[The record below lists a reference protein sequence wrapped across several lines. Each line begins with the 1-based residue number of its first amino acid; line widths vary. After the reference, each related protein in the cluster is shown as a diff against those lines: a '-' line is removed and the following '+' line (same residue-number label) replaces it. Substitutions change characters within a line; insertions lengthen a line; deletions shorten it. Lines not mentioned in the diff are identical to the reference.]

1 VNHWDHVRTKRPTVL
16 LALLL
21 SSIVAYGV
29 HYALFHNG
37 RDIFYYLLMDVAFLF
52 IQVLLMTVVIERLLS
67 ARERQAVRKKV
78 NVVLG
83 VFFSQVGTPLI
94 KLLGSFDEAVSD
106 LARHLHVGD
115 QATTADFAAMRAAA
129 VRHVSRIDAER
140 GDLAMLRA
148 ELLDERNFL
157 MRLLEH
163 PSLLEH
169 DAFTEL
175 LWAIFHLA
183 EELAQ
188 RPDLSYLPDPDR
200 KHIETDISRAYH
212 LLLRE
217 WIDYV
222 QHLQSDYPYLFSLAV
237 RTNPFAFA
245 TSVPL
250 EAGPTT
256 PAAIAN

>member
-1 VNHWDHVRTKRPTVL
+1 LNRWDHVRTKLPTVL
-16 LALLL
+16 LGLLL
-21 SSIVAYGV
+21 FSIATYGV
-29 HYALFHNG
+29 HYGLFHNG
-37 RDIFYYLLMDVAFLF
+37 RDIYYYLLMDVAFLF
-52 IQVLLMTVVIERLLS
+52 VQVLLMTVVIERLLS
-67 ARERQAVRKKV
+67 ARERQAMRKKV

-94 KLLGSFDEAVSD
+94 KLLGSFDETVGD
-106 LARHLHVGD
+106 LARHLHVD
-115 QATTADFAAMRAAA
+115 DNATASDFAAMHTAV

-140 GDLAMLRA
+140 GDLSMLRA

-183 EELAQ
+183 EELSQ
-188 RPDLSYLPDPDR
+188 RRDLSYLPDHDR
-200 KHIETDISRAYH
+200 KHLETDIYRAYH

-237 RTNPFAFA
+237 RTNPFDSAA
-245 TSVPL
+245 SVHL
-250 EAGPTT
+250 GAGPAAPT
-256 PAAIAN
+256 AIAN

>member
-1 VNHWDHVRTKRPTVL
+1 VRTKRPTVL

-67 ARERQAVRKKV
+67 ARERQAMRKKV

-94 KLLGSFDEAVSD
+94 KLLGSFDEAVGD
-106 LARHLHVGD
+106 LGRHLHVDD
-115 QATTADFAAMRAAA
+115 QATAADFAAMRTAV

-140 GDLAMLRA
+140 GDLGMLRA

-183 EELAQ
+183 DEIAH
-188 RPDLSYLPDPDR
+188 RPDLSYLTEPDR
-200 KHIETDISRAYH
+200 KHLETDICRAYH

-222 QHLQSDYPYLFSLAV
+222 QHLQTDYPYLFSLAV
-237 RTNPFAFA
+237 RTNPFDSA

-250 EAGPTT
+250 ETGPVT
-256 PAAIAN
+256 PTAIAN

>member
-1 VNHWDHVRTKRPTVL
+1 VRAKRPTVL
-16 LALLL
+16 LALLF
-21 SSIVAYGV
+21 SSIAAYGV

-52 IQVLLMTVVIERLLS
+52 IQVLLMTMVIERLLS

-94 KLLGSFDEAVSD
+94 NLLGSFDAAVGD
-106 LARHLHVGD
+106 LARRLHVGD
-115 QATTADFAAMRAAA
+115 QATASDFAAMRTA
-129 VRHVSRIDAER
+129 VVTHVSRIDIER
-140 GDLAMLRA
+140 GDLGMLRA

-183 EELAQ
+183 EELSQ
-188 RPDLSYLPDPDR
+188 RQGLSYLPDHDR
-200 KHIETDISRAYH
+200 KHLETDIYRAYH

-237 RTNPFAFA
+237 RTNPFDSAA
-245 TSVPL
+245 SVPL
-250 EAGPTT
+250 DAGPTT